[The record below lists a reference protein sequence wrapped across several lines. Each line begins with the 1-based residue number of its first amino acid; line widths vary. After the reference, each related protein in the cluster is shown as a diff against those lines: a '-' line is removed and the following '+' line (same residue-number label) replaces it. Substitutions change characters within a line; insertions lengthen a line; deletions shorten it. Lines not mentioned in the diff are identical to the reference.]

1 MPSTDSME
9 AYVIE
14 AEEAGTEKM
23 RSGETRGQMMSGPGA
38 TERTLAFVLTVG
50 AGGATWKG
58 SHLKGCTA
66 AEC

>member
-9 AYVIE
+9 ACVIE

-23 RSGETRGQMMSGPGA
+23 RSGETRGQMSGPGA

-50 AGGATWKG
+50 AGGPLKKQLGKG
-58 SHLKGCTA
+58 HI
-66 AEC
+66 